1 MRATVCCVR
10 LSMVMCSWGGDIFL
24 FMKKLVFFL
33 CLFVPCV
40 SWAVTRPHTGPDTLA
55 MSVPDMSAVRLA
67 VQDRTSP
74 YYYPV
79 LMDRY
84 LRRDTTLTAD
94 DYRYLYLGYS
104 FQEDYN
110 PYRVSF
116 YNTAIDTLYNRCS
129 HTPEECK
136 ELVRYAHRILADNP
150 FDLRR
155 MAVLVYANNL
165 LDNESEV
172 LFWHAR
178 IHHLVDAIIS
188 TGDGCTPETAWYIIE
203 PVHAYDL
210 LNTLGVIA
218 ESYDFCPPCYDYIQV
233 YDLIGNAR
241 GFYFNVSRIL
251 EEYQRKYVYE

>member
-1 MRATVCCVR
+1 MFVRSVRELGGYPSSYGARYVGDVCSRYVGCKTCRARSHVALL
-10 LSMVMCSWGGDIFL
+10 LSCIDGS
-24 FMKKLVFFL
+24 
-33 CLFVPCV
+33 V
-40 SWAVTRPHTGPDTLA
+40 S
-55 MSVPDMSAVRLA
+55 
-67 VQDRTSP
+67 
-74 YYYPV
+74 
-79 LMDRY
+79 
-84 LRRDTTLTAD
+84 RRDTTLTAD

-172 LFWHAR
+172 LFWQAR

-251 EEYQRKYVYE
+251 EEYQRKFVDE

>member
-1 MRATVCCVR
+1 M
-10 LSMVMCSWGGDIFL
+10 II
-24 FMKKLVFFL
+24 
-33 CLFVPCV
+33 
-40 SWAVTRPHTGPDTLA
+40 DTFIW
-55 MSVPDMSAVRLA
+55 V
-67 VQDRTSP
+67 
-74 YYYPV
+74 
-79 LMDRY
+79 
-84 LRRDTTLTAD
+84 
-94 DYRYLYLGYS
+94 
-104 FQEDYN
+104 
-110 PYRVSF
+110 RVSF

-172 LFWHAR
+172 LFWQAR

-241 GFYFNVSRIL
+241 GF
-251 EEYQRKYVYE
+251 EEYQRKFVDE

>member
-1 MRATVCCVR
+1 M
-10 LSMVMCSWGGDIFL
+10 
-24 FMKKLVFFL
+24 

-55 MSVPDMSAVRLA
+55 MSVPDMSAVRLS

-172 LFWHAR
+172 LFWQAR

-241 GFYFNVSRIL
+241 GFLLQRESYSRRVSAKVCR
-251 EEYQRKYVYE
+251 